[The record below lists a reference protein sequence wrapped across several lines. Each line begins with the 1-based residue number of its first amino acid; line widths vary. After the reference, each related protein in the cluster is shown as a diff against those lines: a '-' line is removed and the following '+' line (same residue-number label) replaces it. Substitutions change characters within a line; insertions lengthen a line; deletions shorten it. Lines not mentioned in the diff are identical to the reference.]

1 MYSAISPAEMRQVV
15 VNRFQQHDS
24 RAMADGELEERVRVE
39 SGKVVAY
46 CYRAGNLF
54 AMWMI
59 EIGLVQFYDSDGNLL
74 PAYELPARRPIAA
87 PLRIDEQ

>member
-1 MYSAISPAEMRQVV
+1 MYSAISPAEMRQLV

-24 RAMADGELEERVRVE
+24 RAMVDGELEERVRVE

-59 EIGLVQFYDSDGNLL
+59 DIGLVQFYDSAGNLL
-74 PAYELPARRPIAA
+74 PAYELPAQRTPDRRAA
-87 PLRIDEQ
+87 